1 MKMIL
6 KIGVKGNTGVPII
19 DASMRYLNQTG
30 LMHNRLRMVTSSYLT
45 KNLLIDWRKGE
56 EVFCF
61 ETFGL

>member
-6 KIGVKGNTGVPII
+6 KLVPEGNTGVPII

-45 KNLLIDWRKGE
+45 KKFINRLEKR
-56 EVFCF
+56 
-61 ETFGL
+61 